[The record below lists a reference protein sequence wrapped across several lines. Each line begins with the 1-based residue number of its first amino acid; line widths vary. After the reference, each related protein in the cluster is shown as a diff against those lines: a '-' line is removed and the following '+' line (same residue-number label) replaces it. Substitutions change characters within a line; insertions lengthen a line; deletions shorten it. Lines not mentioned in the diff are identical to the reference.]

1 MKVTSIWPQL
11 KELIEV
17 TAKEVREKR
26 VNMLPDA
33 FESKADDSLVTK
45 IDKETEERLISGMVK
60 ILPESVFLAEEAHNK
75 TEEDGY
81 TWIIDPIDGTTN
93 LVHNVPAYCIS
104 IALRYNGKTIL
115 GVVYEINR
123 KEMFYAI
130 EDEEGAYLNDMV
142 IRVSETHTL
151 NKSLIGTGFPA
162 SAFDK
167 LDEYLVHFRYFMQH
181 THGIRRVGSAALDL
195 AYVACGRYDGF
206 FEYNLSPWDV
216 AGGAYIVQKA
226 GGLVT
231 DFSGGED
238 FIYGRRIIASNSA
251 IHVEMLNQ
259 LKK

>member
-1 MKVTSIWPQL
+1 
-11 KELIEV
+11 
-17 TAKEVREKR
+17 
-26 VNMLPDA
+26 
-33 FESKADDSLVTK
+33 
-45 IDKETEERLISGMVK
+45 
-60 ILPESVFLAEEAHNK
+60 
-75 TEEDGY
+75 
-81 TWIIDPIDGTTN
+81 
-93 LVHNVPAYCIS
+93 
-104 IALRYNGKTIL
+104 
-115 GVVYEINR
+115 
-123 KEMFYAI
+123 
-130 EDEEGAYLNDMV
+130 
-142 IRVSETHTL
+142 
-151 NKSLIGTGFPA
+151 
-162 SAFDK
+162 
-167 LDEYLVHFRYFMQH
+167 MQH